1 MVPQTSWRTDR
12 QTWSSQYFAT
22 APAGKVKITACHSNA
37 VRLLHYQTSTN
48 RWLNL
53 LLHPRELWRLA
64 KYSDEHVCV
73 FVCVCMS
80 VCLSASMSPETRAIF
95 TSFFM
100 HVAYGRGWVLFRQ
113 GDEIP
118 MGIGNFG
125 GCSGHSTALV
135 IFTVAIA
142 AAFAGKGIIQSPIT
156 SRSSVD
162 NSACQAKANRNP
174 ENSERRRCGLSTAKG
189 VMGVHS
195 AGEV

>member
-1 MVPQTSWRTDR
+1 MVPQTSWRTDRQTDR

-22 APAGKVKITACHSNA
+22 APARKVKITACHSNA

-53 LLHPRELWRLA
+53 LLHPRERWRLA

-73 FVCVCMS
+73 FVCLY
-80 VCLSASMSPETRAIF
+80 VCLSVREHVSRNTRAIF
-95 TSFFM
+95 TSFFV
-100 HVAYGRGWVLFRQ
+100 HVTYGRGWVLFRQ

-118 MGIGNFG
+118 RGMGNFG

-142 AAFAGKGIIQSPIT
+142 AAFAG
-156 SRSSVD
+156 
-162 NSACQAKANRNP
+162 
-174 ENSERRRCGLSTAKG
+174 
-189 VMGVHS
+189 
-195 AGEV
+195 